1 MEHLL
6 IWLAILWKIQR
17 RLEPNKGANS
27 HASYYMK
34 LMYLVVVQYADRK
47 CYEGCTDSGAA

>member
-34 LMYLVVVQYADRK
+34 LMYLVVAQYAERK
-47 CYEGCTDSGAA
+47 YYEGRTDSGAA